1 MVWCLRLTASPESEG
16 AYELLSM
23 VSEVL
28 LTLRILSILNWFIS
42 SLFLLPLG
50 IPKAVFLALVSVY
63 SGMYCHK
70 PLGHLHLYC

>member
-1 MVWCLRLTASPESEG
+1 MVWYLLLAASPGSLG
-16 AYELLSM
+16 AYELLS
-23 VSEVL
+23 VSEAL

-70 PLGHLHLYC
+70 PLGHLHLDC